1 MSYDYIDRKQ
11 CEVNTVCSDMMLVKN
26 KNVNIAFIANT
37 EDVTEPTQKRIRNIL
52 LFILMWLLFSINLV
66 ILQYK

>member
-1 MSYDYIDRKQ
+1 
-11 CEVNTVCSDMMLVKN
+11 MLMKN

-37 EDVTEPTQKRIRNIL
+37 VDGTEPTQKRIRNIL
-52 LFILMWLLFSINLV
+52 LYKVMWLLFSINLV